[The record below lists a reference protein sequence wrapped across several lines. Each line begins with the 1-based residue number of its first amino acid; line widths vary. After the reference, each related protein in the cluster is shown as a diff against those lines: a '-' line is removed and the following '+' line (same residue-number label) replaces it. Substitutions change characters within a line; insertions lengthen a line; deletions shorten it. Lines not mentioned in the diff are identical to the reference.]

1 MFTFFKRKNQVEDI
15 GWLGVDMHSHLLPGI
30 DDGSPDL
37 EQSLSL
43 IKQLNNLGF
52 NKFLCTPHIF
62 KELYPNDS
70 DTIMGALDLV
80 KNGLKEKGLVIE
92 IGAAA
97 EYMVDAD
104 FKVTDGL
111 LCLPGNYILIE
122 MSYLS
127 ETTGFEQIVF
137 DLKIHG
143 YQVILAHPE
152 RYNFNHNNLI
162 RFNRYKEIGVL
173 FQLNLLSVCGY
184 YGKEVKLTAEYLLEN
199 GLYDLAATD
208 LHHNR
213 HLHALSKAVTSG
225 FLYKKLG
232 NYSFKNKE
240 LFS

>member
-1 MFTFFKRKNQVEDI
+1 MFNFFKRKNQIEDVE
-15 GWLGVDMHSHLLPGI
+15 WLGVDIHSHLLPGI

-37 EQSLSL
+37 EQSLNL
-43 IKQLNNLGF
+43 IKQLSDLGF
-52 NKFLCTPHIF
+52 SKFLCTPHIF
-62 KELYPNDS
+62 AELYPNNS
-70 DTIMGALDLV
+70 DTIMSALSQV
-80 KNGLKEKGLVIE
+80 RNGLEKSGLAIE
-92 IGAAA
+92 IDAAA
-97 EYMVDAD
+97 EYMVDEN

-111 LCLPGNYILIE
+111 LCLPGKYILIE

-127 ETTGFEQIVF
+127 ETPGIEQVIF

-152 RYNFNHNNLI
+152 RYSFNHASLN

-173 FQLNLLSVCGY
+173 FQLNLLSVYGY
-184 YGKEVKLTAEYLLEN
+184 YGKEVKLAAEYLLEN

-208 LHHNR
+208 LHHTR
-213 HLHALSKAVTSG
+213 HLRALSAAVTSG